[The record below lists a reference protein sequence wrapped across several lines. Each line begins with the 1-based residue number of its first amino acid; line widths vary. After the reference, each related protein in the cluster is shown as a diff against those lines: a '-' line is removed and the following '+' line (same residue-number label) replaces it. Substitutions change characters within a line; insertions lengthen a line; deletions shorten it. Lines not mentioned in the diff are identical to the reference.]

1 MRRGAWLVLVL
12 VGAGLVAAGW
22 AVRPRA
28 WRANEGV
35 NSDQVVREFAK
46 IMSREVGAYHRAL
59 RPIAEDAEKDS
70 GAIAAALTAIDARA
84 AEAITKIQQ
93 HSKNARDQ
101 IDDMHELSL
110 RTQDNRINRILA
122 QARQAERSITQI
134 ATQARTDLQAHHH

>member
-1 MRRGAWLVLVL
+1 MRRSVWLVLVL

-28 WRANEGV
+28 WRTNEGV

-46 IMSREVGAYHRAL
+46 TAAREVGEYRQVL
-59 RPIAEDAEKDS
+59 RPITEEVERGS
-70 GAIAAALTAIDARA
+70 GAIPTALTAIDARA
-84 AEAITKIQQ
+84 AEAIKTIQQ
-93 HSKNARDQ
+93 HTKSARDR
-101 IDDMHELSL
+101 IDDMHDLSL

-134 ATQARTDLQAHHH
+134 ATQAKTDVQAHH